1 MHFGREKIFFR
12 EILSFVSFSKSHIS
26 SSYLI
31 FIRVF
36 RMGEAVSS
44 TLTGDYEIAV
54 LRHGRSKKRWFFLL
68 FNLRAEKNVKKSKRC
83 VIILW
88 LMYLFFFKYSYMHS
102 YIIFI
107 NFIIRCS
114 RRTIDLSSVCTLNLW
129 NINSTKRFDV
139 YVLWMFP
146 WIHKDRILLD
156 NWIEIWK
163 RILTYHI
170 QIYIQRMPF
179 T

>member
-1 MHFGREKIFFR
+1 
-12 EILSFVSFSKSHIS
+12 
-26 SSYLI
+26 
-31 FIRVF
+31 
-36 RMGEAVSS
+36 MGEAVSS

-146 WIHKDRILLD
+146 WIQGSYPPGQLNWDLKEDIDISYTDIYTAHAFHVVVYFIWNVQAQID
-156 NWIEIWK
+156 NKIIK
-163 RILTYHI
+163 CNNY
-170 QIYIQRMPF
+170 
-179 T
+179 